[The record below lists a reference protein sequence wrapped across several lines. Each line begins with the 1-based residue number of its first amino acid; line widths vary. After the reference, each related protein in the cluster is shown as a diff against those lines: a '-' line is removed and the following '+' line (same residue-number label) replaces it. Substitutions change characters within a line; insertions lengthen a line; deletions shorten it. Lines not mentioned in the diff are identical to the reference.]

1 MNCWLVFTLITFGL
15 VSLSE
20 PVYADTL
27 DKAPEQLTNS
37 LMQIDA
43 AASKGDVEG
52 VMQFYSP
59 SFIHGDGINYQ
70 TMEQALDKF
79 WKHYPRLRY
88 KTKVQSWKSKGDF
101 IIAET
106 ITSIIGLPSSNQDKL
121 ALNATIHSRQT
132 FMRDRIT
139 HQEILSEHTEVTSGI
154 KPPKVDIKLPQ
165 HVKVGMSYYFDAIVQ
180 EPLGNNYLLGKVMQ
194 EPVKLPQYI
203 KASSMNLESLK
214 AGGLFKIGRAPDT
227 PGNYWV
233 SAVIV
238 CSDGMTIVT
247 RRLRV
252 IK

>member
-106 ITSIIGLPSSNQDKL
+106 LLVLLVYHLP
-121 ALNATIHSRQT
+121 
-132 FMRDRIT
+132 
-139 HQEILSEHTEVTSGI
+139 I
-154 KPPKVDIKLPQ
+154 KINWP
-165 HVKVGMSYYFDAIVQ
+165 
-180 EPLGNNYLLGKVMQ
+180 
-194 EPVKLPQYI
+194 
-203 KASSMNLESLK
+203 
-214 AGGLFKIGRAPDT
+214 
-227 PGNYWV
+227 
-233 SAVIV
+233 
-238 CSDGMTIVT
+238 
-247 RRLRV
+247 
-252 IK
+252 